1 MSRKMKGLRHG
12 DTELPSPGLY
22 ETMKPQF
29 DFTMIVNAC
38 YMQPNATPATCK
50 PLSKKSGF
58 KK

>member
-1 MSRKMKGLRHG
+1 MKGLRHG